1 MKLSIIIPVFNEERT
16 IKELINRVLRV
27 PLPYKIEKEIIV
39 VNDGSTDNTYKILQ
53 EFTDDIKLIA
63 HEENRGKGTAIRAG
77 IKESTGDLVIIQDA
91 DLEYN
96 PSDYGTLLA
105 PIVNKKFRVVY
116 GTRLSNYPLKLWG
129 ENKTVMPI
137 HLIANKF
144 LTFLTNLIYGSKL
157 TDMETC
163 YKLFTRTL
171 LEKLNLKSEKFDF
184 EPEVTAK
191 ILKLNI
197 KIAEVPITVNP
208 RTYKEGKKIG
218 FKDGIAAIWTL
229 LIYKFLD

>member
-53 EFTDDIKLIA
+53 EFTDNIKLIA

-105 PIVNKKFRVVY
+105 PIVNKKSKVVY

-184 EPEVTAK
+184 EPEVAAK
-191 ILKLNI
+191 ILKRNK

>member
-53 EFTDDIKLIA
+53 EFTDNIKLIA

-105 PIVNKKFRVVY
+105 PIVNKKSKVVY